1 MENADPVNDIA
12 VHEFDDERV
21 FAPSRRRLTAGLVL
35 TIVIVA
41 FEGLAVST
49 IMPIAV
55 LDLHG
60 LTLYA
65 WSFSGFMLG
74 SLVGTVASGE
84 YADRSGPAYPFIG
97 ALVVF
102 SCGLVAC
109 GTATSMLIFIAGRV
123 IEGLGTG
130 AVRSLVWLILR
141 RTYPIRM
148 QARMAAVLSS
158 AWILPSLLGPTMAGV
173 LARAWGWRVVFLALL
188 PLAPLALAM
197 VLAPLKHME
206 AEPVPAASSA
216 RAGATLLLAAG
227 VALFIAGLQ
236 ANSILW
242 IAVLVIAGAALSW
255 PALYRILPAGT
266 LLFRIGMP
274 AALAMRG
281 LLMFAY
287 CEALAFFPLALEMV
301 RGLSATTAGVAL
313 SMGSIGWTSGS
324 WTQAACDY
332 RFGSSSR
339 PRIMLF
345 GLIALAIGIG
355 GAAGTVVTRYPLG
368 VAIVRMGS
376 RGPRDGYL
384 LQHEHSA
391 FDSGRNRPFRRDG
404 ILVDAVDRL
413 AGADAG
419 RWVRGR
425 GDDDRGVGVMGH
437 FSRYRRGIRA
447 FRRGLRNRDG
457 AHSAT
462 AFRYVAGVRGRIAVS
477 WRLENLNAGVC
488 EACVIALVNLPHS
501 LL

>member
-1 MENADPVNDIA
+1 MSTIA
-12 VHEFDDERV
+12 IDQFDDERV

-60 LTLYA
+60 LALYA

-74 SLVGTVASGE
+74 SLLGTVASGE

-102 SCGLVAC
+102 SCGLLAC
-109 GTATSMLIFIAGRV
+109 GTATSMLVFIAGRV
-123 IEGLGTG
+123 VEGLGTG

-141 RTYPIRM
+141 RTYPIRT

-173 LARAWGWRVVFLALL
+173 VARAWGWRVVFLALL
-188 PLAPLALAM
+188 PLAPMALAM
-197 VLAPLKHME
+197 LLRPLTRIE
-206 AEPVPAASSA
+206 AEPVPAASSP

-255 PALYRILPAGT
+255 PALSRIVPVGT
-266 LLFRIGMP
+266 LLFRSGLP

-332 RFGSSSR
+332 RFGSSAR
-339 PRIMLF
+339 PRIMLL
-345 GLIALAIGIG
+345 GLLVLAIGYRRRGRHG
-355 GAAGTVVTRYPLG
+355 GDPLS
-368 VAIVRMGS
+368 ARRRDRRMGS

-384 LQHEHSA
+384 LQHEHRA
-391 FDSGRNRPFRRDG
+391 FDPGRNRPFSRDG
-404 ILVDAVDRL
+404 ILVNAVDRL
-413 AGADAG
+413 AGADA
-419 RWVRGR
+419 RRRVRGR
-425 GDDDRGVGVMGH
+425 GDDVAAWTSWGT
-437 FSRYRRGIRA
+437 SAGIGAA
-447 FRRGLRNRDG
+447 FAL
-457 AHSAT
+457 S
-462 AFRYVAGVRGRIAVS
+462 VAV
-477 WRLENLNAGVC
+477 
-488 EACVIALVNLPHS
+488 CVIGMAFTPRLRSGMPHES
-501 LL
+501 VARPA

>member
-1 MENADPVNDIA
+1 MGDAVSDIA
-12 VHEFDDERV
+12 IDQFDDERV
-21 FAPSRRRLTAGLVL
+21 FAPSRRRLSAGLVL
-35 TIVIVA
+35 TIVLVA

-60 LTLYA
+60 LALYA

-109 GTATSMLIFIAGRV
+109 GTATSMLVFITGRV

-141 RTYPIRM
+141 RIYPIRA
-148 QARMAAVLSS
+148 QARMGAVLSS

-173 LARAWGWRVVFLALL
+173 IARAWGWRVVFLALL
-188 PLAPLALAM
+188 PLAPMALAM
-197 VLAPLKHME
+197 VLRPLTRIE
-206 AEPVPAASSA
+206 AEPAPAASSA

-236 ANSILW
+236 ANSIPW
-242 IAVLVIAGAALSW
+242 IVVLVIAGAALSW
-255 PALYRILPAGT
+255 PALDRILPAGT
-266 LLFRIGMP
+266 LLFRRGMP

-332 RFGSSSR
+332 RFGPSSR

-345 GLIALAIGIG
+345 GLLVLAIGIG
-355 GAAGTVVTRYPLG
+355 GAAGTVVARYPLG
-368 VAIVRMGS
+368 VAIVAWGLAGLGMGICYNTS
-376 RGPRDGYL
+376 TVLSIQAETG
-384 LQHEHSA
+384 HSA
-391 FDSGRNRPFRRDG
+391 GTVSSSMQLTDSLGQTLGTGFG
-404 ILVDAVDRL
+404 GAAMTL
-413 AGADAG
+413 AGWASWGTSAG
-419 RWVRGR
+419 IGA
-425 GDDDRGVGVMGH
+425 
-437 FSRYRRGIRA
+437 A
-447 FRRGLRNRDG
+447 FALSVAVCAIGMALTPRLR
-457 AHSAT
+457 SAMP
-462 AFRYVAGVRGRIAVS
+462 R
-477 WRLENLNAGVC
+477 E
-488 EACVIALVNLPHS
+488 S
-501 LL
+501 LATSG